1 MIWFKTY
8 IAWDEIV
15 EELSDAEAGRF
26 FKALMKYHKT
36 GEIRSLSG
44 TEKLMYN
51 VALKQAKIDAEHVAD
66 ISKKRSEARRG
77 TRKTTNESNDNNS
90 LQMKTIVNN
99 CEEISSNDNNSLQ
112 DLRVKDLRVKEIK
125 SAELKNNIAETDVS
139 TPKNAKLQN
148 LTPED
153 HDFWKF
159 AKENAELAET
169 FYKTT
174 GIHPVKS
181 QFGRWVNDCRDLAEA
196 GISPE
201 QLRKTINYMQSEN
214 ISVSAPGSCLKTA
227 QYLKA
232 RGSVPIRT
240 KLPTTA
246 KYNAFEELAMKMN
259 GIPVPEY
266 DVEVSA

>member
-1 MIWFKTY
+1 MIWFKCY

-26 FKALMKYHKT
+26 FKALMKYHKS

-51 VALKQAKIDAEHVAD
+51 VALKQAKQDAEHVAE
-66 ISKKRSEARRG
+66 ISRIRSEARRG
-77 TRKTTNESNDNNS
+77 TQKKSNESNDNNS
-90 LQMKTIVNN
+90 LQMKSNDNN

-112 DLRVKDLRVKEIK
+112 DLRVKELRIK
-125 SAELKNNIAETDVS
+125 NQELREKNNIAKTDVS
-139 TPKNAKLQN
+139 ASQNAKQQN

-159 AKENAELAET
+159 AKDNAELAET

-174 GIHPVKS
+174 GIYPVKS

-214 ISVSAPGSCLKTA
+214 IPMSAPGSCLKTA

-232 RGSVPIRT
+232 RGSVPA
-240 KLPTTA
+240 KSQQKP
-246 KYNAFEELAMKMN
+246 KYNAFEEYAMKLN

-266 DVEVSA
+266 DVEVTA

>member
-1 MIWFKTY
+1 MVWFKTY

-77 TRKTTNESNDNNS
+77 TRKITNESNDNNS
-90 LQMKTIVNN
+90 LQTKTIVNN
-99 CEEISSNDNNSLQ
+99 CEEISSNDNNSSQ
-112 DLRVKDLRVKEIK
+112 DLRVKELRVKENK
-125 SAELKNNIAETDVS
+125 STEVKNNIAVDT
-139 TPKNAKLQN
+139 AKH
-148 LTPED
+148 LTPDD

-169 FYKTT
+169 FYRTT
-174 GIHPVKS
+174 GISPVKS
-181 QFGRWVNDCRDLAEA
+181 QFGRWVNDLRDLAEA
-196 GISPE
+196 GITADRL
-201 QLRKTINYMQSEN
+201 QKTIAYMRSEN
-214 ISVSAPGSCLKTA
+214 IPMSSPGSCLKTA
-227 QYLKA
+227 QYLKS
-232 RGSVPIRT
+232 RGSVPV
-240 KLPTTA
+240 KSQQQKPA
-246 KYNAFEELAMKMN
+246 YNAFEELAMQMN
-259 GIPVPEY
+259 GITDTKW
-266 DVEVSA
+266 DVEL